1 MAYQIILKLPDKND
15 EDIVFDSYED
25 LNPIWQLLDQYD
37 NAQLAVVPKEDENPG
52 IPSIDSP
59 TKIQENDGGK
69 KTMTKEEIIQY
80 INEKYDVET
89 MYMNA
94 LMQVE
99 KRAEKEG
106 PEAIADVLGNSDLD
120 KTFLANKEAMVNRM
134 AEDALE
140 AGLTKEELDVYGDE
154 WLSFIT
160 RL

>member
-1 MAYQIILKLPDKND
+1 
-15 EDIVFDSYED
+15 
-25 LNPIWQLLDQYD
+25 
-37 NAQLAVVPKEDENPG
+37 
-52 IPSIDSP
+52 
-59 TKIQENDGGK
+59 
-69 KTMTKEEIIQY
+69 MTKEEIIQY

-94 LMQVE
+94 LTQVE

-106 PEAIADVLGNSDLD
+106 PDAIADLLGNSDLD
-120 KTFLANKEAMVNRM
+120 KTFLANKEAMVDRM
-134 AEDALE
+134 AEDAME

>member
-1 MAYQIILKLPDKND
+1 MTYQIILKLPDKND

-25 LNPIWQLLDQYD
+25 LNSIWQLLDQYD
-37 NAQLAVVPKEDENPG
+37 NAQLAIVPKEDENSG

-80 INEKYDVET
+80 INEKYDT
-89 MYMNA
+89 SAMYDTA
-94 LMQVE
+94 LKQVE
-99 KRAEKEG
+99 KRAKEEG
-106 PEAIADVLGNSDLD
+106 PEAIVDLLGSDDLD
-120 KTFLANKEAMVNRM
+120 KTFLASEGTMVDRM
-134 AEDALE
+134 AQDAME
-140 AGLTKEELDVYGDE
+140 SGLTKEELDVYGDE